1 MKKNEFGFIIIFCF
15 LLFDT
20 YAQESIK
27 IGNQV
32 WMKKN
37 LDTDRFANGEPIL
50 EARTDKEWKRAEI
63 NKQPAWCYYNNN
75 PVNGAK
81 YGRLYNWYAVADS
94 RQLCP
99 AGWHVPNINELEEL
113 FKLKN
118 VVYFIEVGGYY
129 DWYVCNNCFSWSG
142 EYRRKV
148 PCHSCKDN
156 RWVRCYVPKRKE
168 KRTEKKV
175 GKEENFNLPGG
186 MRNPSGTFEWI
197 GSNGE
202 WWSITSKWEQY
213 SIEQYL
219 STSNDYYLRS
229 HDYDNGINYGFSVR
243 CLKGNATPKTENT
256 HQVILEG
263 SFEKLQEAI
272 ERDRK
277 RRKQLADYISS
288 LATESGLPKE
298 DVEDAIVKLGGRVK
312 FSTCESNLVEATG
325 RTPKECRIALLK
337 KIDYYK
343 ALQSFQPP
351 QYYNAAEE
359 LEIKNV
365 SLYQKQ
371 ELNKI
376 STETNI
382 SKENVEAIIEEDFGG
397 LERFNNLVLKLM
409 GNTGK
414 DKATCQKALISTQN
428 YEAAKRYV
436 MDETQPNKTGKPQ
449 PYKTVNEDGIE
460 IDDQ

>member
-1 MKKNEFGFIIIFCF
+1 
-15 LLFDT
+15 
-20 YAQESIK
+20 
-27 IGNQV
+27 
-32 WMKKN
+32 
-37 LDTDRFANGEPIL
+37 
-50 EARTDKEWKRAEI
+50 
-63 NKQPAWCYYNNN
+63 
-75 PVNGAK
+75 
-81 YGRLYNWYAVADS
+81 
-94 RQLCP
+94 
-99 AGWHVPNINELEEL
+99 
-113 FKLKN
+113 
-118 VVYFIEVGGYY
+118 
-129 DWYVCNNCFSWSG
+129 
-142 EYRRKV
+142 
-148 PCHSCKDN
+148 
-156 RWVRCYVPKRKE
+156 VPKRKE

-186 MRNPSGTFEWI
+186 MRNPSGTFERI

-298 DVEDAIVKLGGRVK
+298 DVEEAIVKLGGRVK
-312 FSTCESNLVEATG
+312 FSTYESNLVEATG

-351 QYYNAAEE
+351 QYYDAA
-359 LEIKNV
+359 KNLQTKKV
-365 SLYQKQ
+365 SLNQEQ
-371 ELNKI
+371 ELGKI
-376 STETNI
+376 STETKI
-382 SKENVEAIIEEDFGG
+382 PKEDVQAIILDFGG
-397 LERFNNLVLKLM
+397 LGEFNNLVSNLM
-409 GNTGK
+409 SDTGK
-414 DKATCQKALISTQN
+414 DKETCQKALISTQN

-436 MDETQPNKTGKPQ
+436 MDETQPNKT
-449 PYKTVNEDGIE
+449 VNKDGIE
-460 IDDQ
+460 IDDP